1 MSDTTLQRA
10 RAGDE
15 QAFRAL
21 TEGHRRELQVHCYRI
36 LGSVQDAEDVVQ
48 ETLLAAWRGLA
59 GFEGRAS
66 LRSWLYTIATNRCLN
81 ALRDGAR
88 RPGDMLRADGP
99 ANAPDPTRM
108 GEPIWLQPYPDALL
122 EGLPDRAPGP
132 DARYETHEAVG
143 LAFVSGLQRMPP
155 QQRAVLVL
163 RDVLGYRAGEVA
175 AMLGSSEASVTS
187 ALQRARAALD
197 VAPARPDGAAVPDSP
212 AQRALL
218 ARFSD
223 AFEAGDIDAVVA
235 LLTDDA
241 WLRMPPEPHEYQGPR
256 AIAAFLR
263 TRPLWPGARGLR
275 LVATRANG
283 QPAFGYYVRDPH
295 CGVARAGGLL
305 VLGLRGTAIDA
316 LTRFGDTGVLPWF
329 GLPRTLPG

>member
-1 MSDTTLQRA
+1 
-10 RAGDE
+10 
-15 QAFRAL
+15 
-21 TEGHRRELQVHCYRI
+21 
-36 LGSVQDAEDVVQ
+36 
-48 ETLLAAWRGLA
+48 
-59 GFEGRAS
+59 
-66 LRSWLYTIATNRCLN
+66 
-81 ALRDGAR
+81 
-88 RPGDMLRADGP
+88 
-99 ANAPDPTRM
+99 M

-122 EGLPDRAPGP
+122 DGLPDRAPGP
-132 DARYETHEAVG
+132 GARYETREAVG

-155 QQRAVLVL
+155 RQRAVLVL
-163 RDVLGYRAGEVA
+163 RDVLGYRAAEVA
-175 AMLGSSEASVTS
+175 AMLDASEASVTS

-197 VAPARPDGAAVPDSP
+197 AAPARPDGAAVPDSP

-235 LLTDDA
+235 LLTEDA
-241 WLRMPPEPHEYQGPR
+241 WLRMPPEPHEYQGHA

-263 TRPLWPGARGLR
+263 TRALWTSARGLR

-283 QPAFGYYVRDPH
+283 QPAFGYYVGDPN

-305 VLGLRGTAIDA
+305 VLGVEGSAISA

-329 GLPRTLPG
+329 GLPRTLPR